1 MIEYIKSAFLGILA
15 VVILNGFLSFS
26 YVSVMFAFINDASYI
41 LAAQVLYGAFMG
53 FSVQYLRNQSNLH
66 TDRKNPYLDLR
77 YVLAVLV
84 YSMFLTYLI
93 TLSAYMTCFPLV
105 IAGLYFV
112 SLIAFSTSMSGYD
125 GSDISW
131 LKRVYQLVNAGLLGA
146 FFTTVFWFC
155 ANTVLLSN
163 PLIGSLWL
171 WATTGAVLQACIVGT
186 MFDGRINVLTQWVFS
201 LSALAISLVALSL
214 VYQPPI
220 LSLCLFTLIPT
231 IYGFIRAY
239 VSTFDDKN
247 TKFFPAKFIIHKND
261 IGPENGV
268 SSNTLQNNLDEES
281 GQLWNR
287 LGGGRSPER
296 KEIRLGSS
304 GSDTLKV

>member
-1 MIEYIKSAFLGILA
+1 MEYIKSTFLGILA

-26 YVSVMFAFINDASYI
+26 YVSVMFAFINNTSYI
-41 LAAQVLYGAFMG
+41 QAAQVLYGAFMG
-53 FSVQYLRNQSNLH
+53 FSIQYLRNQSNLH

-125 GSDISW
+125 GSDVSW
-131 LKRVYQLVNAGLLGA
+131 LKRFYQLVNAGLLGA
-146 FFTTVFWFC
+146 LFTAVFWFC

-171 WATTGAVLQACIVGT
+171 WATTGAILQACIIGT
-186 MFDGRINVLTQWVFS
+186 MFDGRINVSTQWVFS

-214 VYQPPI
+214 VYQPI

-239 VSTFDDKN
+239 VCTFEDKN
-247 TKFFPAKFIIHKND
+247 TKFFPTKFIIDKSD
-261 IGPENGV
+261 IKLGNGV
-268 SSNTLQNNLDEES
+268 PSDSFHKESEEDSYDQFWEHFDDESSFL
-281 GQLWNR
+281 
-287 LGGGRSPER
+287 SPG
-296 KEIRLGSS
+296 KS
-304 GSDTLKV
+304 KNV